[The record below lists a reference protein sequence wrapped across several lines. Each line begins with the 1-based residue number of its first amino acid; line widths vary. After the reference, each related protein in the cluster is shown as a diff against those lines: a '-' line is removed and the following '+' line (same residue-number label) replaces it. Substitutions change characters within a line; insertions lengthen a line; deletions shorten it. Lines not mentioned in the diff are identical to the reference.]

1 MTYKPPELSIS
12 VIRVKQNIGEF
23 YIGKARASDV
33 IKICHAPVRR
43 KILSDELDQYIGIQR
58 ELNEARVKELV
69 KFVKTSD
76 AAFPNSIILSVNKEY
91 YRFDKDK
98 ICIQLSENSCNIID
112 GQHRLAGFEPGY
124 DEDFELI
131 LTLFPDLSL
140 EYQSYI
146 FSIINTRST
155 KINPSLAQDLYSFSQ
170 IETPEKL
177 SHWMARVFSK
187 TKGSPWFQMIKI
199 LGRSDVETAI
209 LSQSSFCRAIVD
221 LISSREDSY
230 TIRDKLKA
238 NRNDRKALLEMY
250 DSSRVNRYPLWVKYC
265 KGEDKYIYDLLKA
278 FFVAAKTV
286 FPDDWGN
293 PKSILTKTTGYNAL
307 MLVLKRIL
315 QVELPEDNGAGKFS
329 ELLNRA
335 KLSSEVKKL
344 TSRNYNPGGQ
354 GEGRLK
360 SDLLK
365 AMDYAE

>member
-155 KINPSLAQDLYSFSQ
+155 KINPSLAQDLYFFSTL
-170 IETPEKL
+170 ETPEKVA
-177 SHWMARVFSK
+177 HRIARVFN
-187 TKGSPWFQMIKI
+187 
-199 LGRSDVETAI
+199 
-209 LSQSSFCRAIVD
+209 
-221 LISSREDSY
+221 
-230 TIRDKLKA
+230 KA
-238 NRNDRKALLEMY
+238 
-250 DSSRVNRYPLWVKYC
+250 
-265 KGEDKYIYDLLKA
+265 
-278 FFVAAKTV
+278 
-286 FPDDWGN
+286 
-293 PKSILTKTTGYNAL
+293 
-307 MLVLKRIL
+307 
-315 QVELPEDNGAGKFS
+315 EDNPWYRKI
-329 ELLNRA
+329 
-335 KLSSEVKKL
+335 K
-344 TSRNYNPGGQ
+344 
-354 GEGRLK
+354 
-360 SDLLK
+360 
-365 AMDYAE
+365 